1 DKKKEGWKAQG
12 LTSAGTKDYA
22 KFYSPSTNVFRKTV
36 ESPVNK
42 NVEVGQEDELSPS
55 VRMEIELKLAM
66 NKEKFYKIERE
77 RLRLQY
83 LKLSKINKELL
94 DQLLDASSK
103 KMELELEVQELE
115 LEIKNWETTCESNKK
130 VFENQ
135 VASFN
140 SVVKI
145 HE

>member
-1 DKKKEGWKAQG
+1 
-12 LTSAGTKDYA
+12 
-22 KFYSPSTNVFRKTV
+22 NIV
-36 ESPVNK
+36 ESTANE
-42 NVEVGQEDELSPS
+42 NVEVGQEDESSSS

-103 KMELELEVQELE
+103 KMELELEV
-115 LEIKNWETTCESNKK
+115 
-130 VFENQ
+130 
-135 VASFN
+135 
-140 SVVKI
+140 
-145 HE
+145 